1 MLPLRGLLLGTLLLI
16 PAASAAP
23 APPTP
28 AECSGVGGAGPSRC
42 LYRSLLPSSGIVA
55 DCRTDRDCR
64 VGYYYGSPEQA
75 NWFTPPDGLSILP
88 KPEVIWHT
96 ATFAETRLPC
106 GRACTWSYFFEAK
119 RRLLSAPRRDVLA
132 VDHRRLLMAQV
143 DGRALAIRQ
152 IFSARDTARIERE
165 WAPGL
170 TVGDAITAIHFDP
183 DGRLSFTWLKGPE
196 RASVSERV
204 TVPTYARQGADATE
218 KARR

>member
-1 MLPLRGLLLGTLLLI
+1 
-16 PAASAAP
+16 
-23 APPTP
+23 
-28 AECSGVGGAGPSRC
+28 
-42 LYRSLLPSSGIVA
+42 VA

-75 NWFTPPDGLSILP
+75 HWFTPPDGLSVLP

-96 ATFAETRLPC
+96 ATFAETRVPC

-119 RRLLSAPRRDVLA
+119 RRLLSAPRRDVLD
-132 VDHRRLLMAQV
+132 VDYRRLLMAQV

-152 IFSARDTARIERE
+152 VFSARDIVRIERE

-170 TVGDAITAIHFDP
+170 TVGSAITAIHFDP
-183 DGRLSFTWLKGPE
+183 DGRLSFTWLKGAE

-204 TVPTYARQGADATE
+204 TVPTYVRQGANATE
-218 KARR
+218 TAPR